1 MNRKNDY
8 FSYMTF
14 FLDPHGGLIP
24 CCGHDRS

>member
-14 FLDPHGGLIP
+14 FRNDF